1 MTQQRSLIVRVY
13 DEVFDFLIGDDW
25 VLAVGTVV
33 TLGIAALVSLVM
45 ASWWVIVLG
54 VPLTLF
60 YSLSRALHLKK

>member
-1 MTQQRSLIVRVY
+1 MTPQRSWIVRVY
-13 DEVFDFLIGDDW
+13 DAVFDFLIGDDW

-54 VPLTLF
+54 VPLTLV
-60 YSLSRALHLKK
+60 YSLSRALQLKK

>member
-1 MTQQRSLIVRVY
+1 MTQQRPWIVRAY
-13 DEVFDFLIGDDW
+13 DAVFVFLIGDDW

-60 YSLSRALHLKK
+60 YSLSRAFHLKK